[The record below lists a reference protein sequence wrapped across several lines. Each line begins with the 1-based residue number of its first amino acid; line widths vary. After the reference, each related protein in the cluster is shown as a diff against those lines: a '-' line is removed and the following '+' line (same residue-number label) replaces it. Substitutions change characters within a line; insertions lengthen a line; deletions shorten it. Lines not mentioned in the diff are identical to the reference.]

1 MAKGHHYLIGFHEH
15 VLVHFPCLLW
25 AKKLHHIPLTFIF
38 TDLRGIIYLKEEPI
52 LQGVDLDMQE
62 KVNPDLQV

>member
-1 MAKGHHYLIGFHEH
+1 MAKGHHYLIGFHEY

-25 AKKLHHIPLTFIF
+25 AEKLHHIPLTFIF

-52 LQGVDLDMQE
+52 LHGVDLDMQE